1 MKKNN
6 FQLKITEDN
15 YKGYIELYKTFYMNK
30 KEEKIM
36 MGAINRLVVCGAISV
51 ATIVLTKDIII
62 FGILFAS
69 STVINLGY
77 GVTQSIKENKK
88 RKQSIKNNYPYVDL
102 SIERGELERA
112 LTREKILTTEYVEN
126 IGCFKLDVESYEK
139 RLEEEKIRLE
149 DLKGLNHFT
158 ETYVGPAA
166 KAMAEHFSNMA
177 NTEDDDIESEISI
190 EQSDETKE
198 NILFEEFPKLKIT
211 EETRKDVLEHPE
223 RYTDCDDRTRMGK
236 FYTDEEYEQRRE
248 EVLSRS
254 LPGEEEKG
262 PVLRKIRK

>member
-51 ATIVLTKDIII
+51 ATILLTKDIII

-77 GVTQSIKENKK
+77 GITQSIKENKK

-102 SIERGELERA
+102 SIERVELERA

-149 DLKGLNHFT
+149 DLKCLNHFT

-177 NTEDDDIESEISI
+177 NTEDDDIESEILNN
-190 EQSDETKE
+190 Q
-198 NILFEEFPKLKIT
+198 T
-211 EETRKDVLEHPE
+211 EEKKKKEQMLLE
-223 RYTDCDDRTRMGK
+223 
-236 FYTDEEYEQRRE
+236 
-248 EVLSRS
+248 S
-254 LPGEEEKG
+254 LETVKEMRNSQSSIAGEKIYQAMKEEKG
-262 PVLRKIRK
+262 PVLRKTRK

>member
-6 FQLKITEDN
+6 LQLKITEDN
-15 YKGYIELYKTFYMNK
+15 YKGYIELYKTFYLNK

-36 MGAINRLVVCGAISV
+36 MDAINRLVVCGAISV
-51 ATIVLTKDIII
+51 ATILLTKDIII
-62 FGILFAS
+62 FGILFSS

-77 GVTQSIKENKK
+77 GVIQSIKENKK
-88 RKQSIKNNYPYVDL
+88 RKQSIKNSYPYVDL
-102 SIERGELERA
+102 SIERVELERA

-166 KAMAEHFSNMA
+166 KAMAEHFSNIA
-177 NTEDDDIESEISI
+177 NTKDDEIGSEILNNQTEDKKEKEKMLLEALETVKEMRNSQSSI
-190 EQSDETKE
+190 AGE
-198 NILFEEFPKLKIT
+198 KI
-211 EETRKDVLEHPE
+211 
-223 RYTDCDDRTRMGK
+223 Y
-236 FYTDEEYEQRRE
+236 QAIQ
-248 EVLSRS
+248 
-254 LPGEEEKG
+254 EEKG
-262 PVLRKIRK
+262 PVLTKIKK

>member
-51 ATIVLTKDIII
+51 VTILLTKDIII

-102 SIERGELERA
+102 AIERGELERA

-190 EQSDETKE
+190 EQSDKTKE
-198 NILFEEFPKLKIT
+198 TILFEEFPKLKIT
-211 EETRKDVLEHPE
+211 EEAVLEHPE
-223 RYTDCDDRTRMGK
+223 RYTDCDVRTRMGK

-248 EVLSRS
+248 EVLSRP

>member
-6 FQLKITEDN
+6 FQLKINEDN

-51 ATIVLTKDIII
+51 ATILLTKDIII

-77 GVTQSIKENKK
+77 GITQSIKENKK
-88 RKQSIKNNYPYVDL
+88 RKQSIKNDYPYVDL
-102 SIERGELERA
+102 SIDKGELEGA
-112 LTREKILTTEYVEN
+112 LQKEKILTTEFVEN

-177 NTEDDDIESEISI
+177 NTEYDDIESEILNN
-190 EQSDETKE
+190 Q
-198 NILFEEFPKLKIT
+198 T
-211 EETRKDVLEHPE
+211 EEKKKKEQMLLE
-223 RYTDCDDRTRMGK
+223 
-236 FYTDEEYEQRRE
+236 
-248 EVLSRS
+248 S
-254 LPGEEEKG
+254 LETVKEMRNSQSSIAGEKIYQAMKEEKG
-262 PVLRKIRK
+262 AVLRKTRK